1 LNGFL
6 TFEEDSMND
15 QHGLAFPDHFD
26 NDAYSGTRMRDRVLN
41 AAIIRADISNSY
53 EEYLEIFD
61 EFYADD
67 VEASDE
73 RRDEPIRGKAQV
85 RSLLMSFLVPLHV
98 MAEVGGLSIFIRETP
113 VSGDVAGETN
123 SAWTLDLVAASGAT
137 CTLSW
142 YAFRRWNGSQV
153 VFEHHYNFVQ
163 RGGPLTLNDFRF
175 TAVDP
180 EGFRLPS

>member
-1 LNGFL
+1 
-6 TFEEDSMND
+6 MND
-15 QHGLAFPDHFD
+15 QHHRFAFADHFD
-26 NDAYSGTRMRDRVLN
+26 NDLYSGTRMRDRVLN
-41 AAIIRADISNSY
+41 AAIIRADISGSY

-98 MAEVGGLSIFIRETP
+98 MAEVGGLSIFIREAP

-123 SAWTLDLVAASGAT
+123 SAWTLDLVAASGAI

-142 YAFRRWNGSQV
+142 YAFRRWNSSQV
-153 VFEHHYNFVQ
+153 VFEHHYNVVQ
-163 RGGPLTLNDFRF
+163 TGRPLTLDDFRF
-175 TAVDP
+175 TLVDP
-180 EGFRLPS
+180 EEFRLLS